1 MAQTADVCRN
11 GGGEGDA
18 LVGQVAAC
26 GQLVG
31 VRTVGRFVQ
40 RLDFLHH
47 GGGEGFVV
55 ARQHGDFVY
64 GVFRIPAI
72 LWAVCSGI

>member
-18 LVGQVAAC
+18 LVGQIAAC
-26 GQLVG
+26 GQLVR

-47 GGGEGFVV
+47 RGGEGFVI

-64 GVFRIPAI
+64 GVFHIPAI

>member
-31 VRTVGRFVQ
+31 VRTVGRF
-40 RLDFLHH
+40 
-47 GGGEGFVV
+47 EGFVV